1 MEMANETRTSPRTA
15 EVDPL
20 PGRVAPS
27 VQEMQRSLMMPQP
40 HEHPRGDSP
49 RTLEL
54 QRLRMQGRVSSGVS
68 AGSQASRRPERASA
82 FAKFASWSSNPQ
94 PAQAAETADEQKP
107 SPRTLEL
114 QRLRGQG
121 RVSATSAARSM
132 QATPPQRETMDLAV
146 ETPSPR
152 TLELQRLRGQGRVS
166 AGSQVAR
173 SLQSPPPASA
183 EGMTLGSPEQKPS
196 PRTLE
201 LQQLRMQGR
210 VSAGSH
216 AMQRTP
222 TEEFGASRSSGPAG
236 MGRTR
241 VQDLPGFSTSP
252 GTAPSSSVQPRR
264 SSPIRLEE
272 SSIYA
277 EPDIDAQPSHGLAAR
292 SAEKPVPKRLGS
304 WSSRDSCDSDLGL
317 RTSLP
322 SDGTVPPIP
331 PDYPEPPRT
340 SGQRAV
346 GVPMQLGSPPARE
359 VKPRLSGSL
368 DGPRT
373 GTPSSASQH
382 SPGSNPPRLSGALPR
397 DVDLRKMP
405 STPPRTPPLA
415 HAPAR
420 HERLSGSLPSR
431 DSEGSSAPRNL
442 PPSFPQRIETP
453 PAADAKKMDIGEA
466 HAPSRNMPPSSPQRI
481 ETPPA
486 ADAKKMDIG
495 EAHAP
500 SRLSGALP
508 SRDTESPSVPRNMP
522 PSSPQ
527 RIETPP
533 AADAKKMDIGEAHAP
548 SRLSGSC
555 RSRDSESPS
564 VPRNMPP
571 SSPQRI
577 ETPPAADAKKMDIGE
592 AHAPSRLSGSCRSR
606 DSESPSAPRN
616 LPPSCPQ
623 RIETPPAADAKKMDI
638 GEVHAPSRAETS
650 STPWPTTALPK
661 ATTGIFGRQERV
673 APGATNES
681 DESSGSPPLALG
693 TWLRSLR
700 SRCLLRLRRAAQGCL
715 PAHR

>member
-1 MEMANETRTSPRTA
+1 
-15 EVDPL
+15 
-20 PGRVAPS
+20 
-27 VQEMQRSLMMPQP
+27 
-40 HEHPRGDSP
+40 
-49 RTLEL
+49 
-54 QRLRMQGRVSSGVS
+54 
-68 AGSQASRRPERASA
+68 
-82 FAKFASWSSNPQ
+82 
-94 PAQAAETADEQKP
+94 
-107 SPRTLEL
+107 
-114 QRLRGQG
+114 
-121 RVSATSAARSM
+121 
-132 QATPPQRETMDLAV
+132 
-146 ETPSPR
+146 
-152 TLELQRLRGQGRVS
+152 
-166 AGSQVAR
+166 
-173 SLQSPPPASA
+173 
-183 EGMTLGSPEQKPS
+183 
-196 PRTLE
+196 
-201 LQQLRMQGR
+201 
-210 VSAGSH
+210 
-216 AMQRTP
+216 MQRTP

-466 HAPSRNMPPSSPQRI
+466 HAPSRPFDSRPSQEHESPRTPRNMPPTIHERI
-481 ETPPA
+481 VKTPPA
-486 ADAKKMDIG
+486 VDAIKDIQIG
-495 EAHAP
+495 QVHAP
-500 SRLSGALP
+500 PRLSGALP
-508 SRDTESPSVPRNMP
+508 SRDT
-522 PSSPQ
+522 
-527 RIETPP
+527 
-533 AADAKKMDIGEAHAP
+533 
-548 SRLSGSC
+548 
-555 RSRDSESPS
+555 ESPS

-681 DESSGSPPLALG
+681 DESSGSPPLASMGSKAPLAPLSVPAAPAASSPRVSSSPQMSSEAG
-693 TWLRSLR
+693 SSR
-700 SRCLLRLRRAAQGCL
+700 SRMSDNCQIS
-715 PAHR
+715 

>member
-466 HAPSRNMPPSSPQRI
+466 HAPSRPFDSRPSQEHESPRTPRNMPPTIHERI
-481 ETPPA
+481 VKTPPA
-486 ADAKKMDIG
+486 VDAIKDIQIG
-495 EAHAP
+495 EVHAP
-500 SRLSGALP
+500 PRLSGALP
-508 SRDTESPSVPRNMP
+508 SRDT
-522 PSSPQ
+522 
-527 RIETPP
+527 
-533 AADAKKMDIGEAHAP
+533 
-548 SRLSGSC
+548 
-555 RSRDSESPS
+555 ESPS

>member
-1 MEMANETRTSPRTA
+1 
-15 EVDPL
+15 
-20 PGRVAPS
+20 
-27 VQEMQRSLMMPQP
+27 
-40 HEHPRGDSP
+40 
-49 RTLEL
+49 
-54 QRLRMQGRVSSGVS
+54 
-68 AGSQASRRPERASA
+68 
-82 FAKFASWSSNPQ
+82 
-94 PAQAAETADEQKP
+94 
-107 SPRTLEL
+107 
-114 QRLRGQG
+114 
-121 RVSATSAARSM
+121 
-132 QATPPQRETMDLAV
+132 
-146 ETPSPR
+146 
-152 TLELQRLRGQGRVS
+152 
-166 AGSQVAR
+166 
-173 SLQSPPPASA
+173 
-183 EGMTLGSPEQKPS
+183 
-196 PRTLE
+196 
-201 LQQLRMQGR
+201 
-210 VSAGSH
+210 
-216 AMQRTP
+216 MQRTP

-466 HAPSRNMPPSSPQRI
+466 HAPSR
-481 ETPPA
+481 
-486 ADAKKMDIG
+486 
-495 EAHAP
+495 
-500 SRLSGALP
+500 
-508 SRDTESPSVPRNMP
+508 
-522 PSSPQ
+522 
-527 RIETPP
+527 
-533 AADAKKMDIGEAHAP
+533 
-548 SRLSGSC
+548 LSGSC

-606 DSESPSAPRN
+606 DSESPSVPRN

>member
-1 MEMANETRTSPRTA
+1 
-15 EVDPL
+15 
-20 PGRVAPS
+20 
-27 VQEMQRSLMMPQP
+27 
-40 HEHPRGDSP
+40 
-49 RTLEL
+49 
-54 QRLRMQGRVSSGVS
+54 
-68 AGSQASRRPERASA
+68 
-82 FAKFASWSSNPQ
+82 
-94 PAQAAETADEQKP
+94 
-107 SPRTLEL
+107 
-114 QRLRGQG
+114 
-121 RVSATSAARSM
+121 
-132 QATPPQRETMDLAV
+132 
-146 ETPSPR
+146 
-152 TLELQRLRGQGRVS
+152 
-166 AGSQVAR
+166 
-173 SLQSPPPASA
+173 
-183 EGMTLGSPEQKPS
+183 MTLGSPEQKPS

-466 HAPSRNMPPSSPQRI
+466 HAPSR
-481 ETPPA
+481 
-486 ADAKKMDIG
+486 
-495 EAHAP
+495 
-500 SRLSGALP
+500 LSGSCR
-508 SRDTESPSVPRNMP
+508 SRDSESPSVPRNMP

-681 DESSGSPPLALG
+681 DESSGSPPLASMGSKAPLAPLSVPAAPAASSPRVSSSPQMSSEAG
-693 TWLRSLR
+693 SSR
-700 SRCLLRLRRAAQGCL
+700 SRMSDNCQIS
-715 PAHR
+715 

>member
-222 TEEFGASRSSGPAG
+222 TEEFGASR
-236 MGRTR
+236 
-241 VQDLPGFSTSP
+241 
-252 GTAPSSSVQPRR
+252 TAPSSSVQPRR

-466 HAPSRNMPPSSPQRI
+466 HAPSR
-481 ETPPA
+481 
-486 ADAKKMDIG
+486 
-495 EAHAP
+495 
-500 SRLSGALP
+500 
-508 SRDTESPSVPRNMP
+508 
-522 PSSPQ
+522 
-527 RIETPP
+527 
-533 AADAKKMDIGEAHAP
+533 
-548 SRLSGSC
+548 LSGSC

>member
-466 HAPSRNMPPSSPQRI
+466 HAPSRNMPPSIPQRI
-481 ETPPA
+481 ESPPA
-486 ADAKKMDIG
+486 VHAKKMDIG
-495 EAHAP
+495 EVHAP
-500 SRLSGALP
+500 SRTVGCSVKYP
-508 SRDTESPSVPRNMP
+508 CSP
-522 PSSPQ
+522 
-527 RIETPP
+527 
-533 AADAKKMDIGEAHAP
+533 KK
-548 SRLSGSC
+548 
-555 RSRDSESPS
+555 
-564 VPRNMPP
+564 
-571 SSPQRI
+571 
-577 ETPPAADAKKMDIGE
+577 
-592 AHAPSRLSGSCRSR
+592 LSGSCRSR

>member
-466 HAPSRNMPPSSPQRI
+466 HAPSRNMPPSIPQRI
-481 ETPPA
+481 ESPPA
-486 ADAKKMDIG
+486 VHAKKMDIG
-495 EAHAP
+495 E
-500 SRLSGALP
+500 
-508 SRDTESPSVPRNMP
+508 V
-522 PSSPQ
+522 
-527 RIETPP
+527 
-533 AADAKKMDIGEAHAP
+533 
-548 SRLSGSC
+548 
-555 RSRDSESPS
+555 
-564 VPRNMPP
+564 
-571 SSPQRI
+571 
-577 ETPPAADAKKMDIGE
+577 
-592 AHAPSRLSGSCRSR
+592 HAPSRLSGSCRSR

>member
-1 MEMANETRTSPRTA
+1 
-15 EVDPL
+15 
-20 PGRVAPS
+20 
-27 VQEMQRSLMMPQP
+27 
-40 HEHPRGDSP
+40 
-49 RTLEL
+49 
-54 QRLRMQGRVSSGVS
+54 
-68 AGSQASRRPERASA
+68 
-82 FAKFASWSSNPQ
+82 
-94 PAQAAETADEQKP
+94 
-107 SPRTLEL
+107 
-114 QRLRGQG
+114 
-121 RVSATSAARSM
+121 
-132 QATPPQRETMDLAV
+132 
-146 ETPSPR
+146 
-152 TLELQRLRGQGRVS
+152 
-166 AGSQVAR
+166 
-173 SLQSPPPASA
+173 
-183 EGMTLGSPEQKPS
+183 
-196 PRTLE
+196 
-201 LQQLRMQGR
+201 
-210 VSAGSH
+210 
-216 AMQRTP
+216 MQRTP

-466 HAPSRNMPPSSPQRI
+466 HAPSR
-481 ETPPA
+481 
-486 ADAKKMDIG
+486 
-495 EAHAP
+495 
-500 SRLSGALP
+500 
-508 SRDTESPSVPRNMP
+508 
-522 PSSPQ
+522 
-527 RIETPP
+527 
-533 AADAKKMDIGEAHAP
+533 
-548 SRLSGSC
+548 LSGSC

-681 DESSGSPPLALG
+681 DESSGSPPLASMGSKAPLAPLSVPAAPAASSPRVSSSPQMSSEAG
-693 TWLRSLR
+693 SSR
-700 SRCLLRLRRAAQGCL
+700 SRMSDNCQIS
-715 PAHR
+715 

>member
-1 MEMANETRTSPRTA
+1 
-15 EVDPL
+15 
-20 PGRVAPS
+20 
-27 VQEMQRSLMMPQP
+27 
-40 HEHPRGDSP
+40 
-49 RTLEL
+49 
-54 QRLRMQGRVSSGVS
+54 
-68 AGSQASRRPERASA
+68 
-82 FAKFASWSSNPQ
+82 
-94 PAQAAETADEQKP
+94 
-107 SPRTLEL
+107 
-114 QRLRGQG
+114 
-121 RVSATSAARSM
+121 
-132 QATPPQRETMDLAV
+132 
-146 ETPSPR
+146 
-152 TLELQRLRGQGRVS
+152 
-166 AGSQVAR
+166 
-173 SLQSPPPASA
+173 
-183 EGMTLGSPEQKPS
+183 
-196 PRTLE
+196 
-201 LQQLRMQGR
+201 
-210 VSAGSH
+210 
-216 AMQRTP
+216 MQRTP

-466 HAPSRNMPPSSPQRI
+466 HAPSRNMPPSIPQRI
-481 ETPPA
+481 ESPPA
-486 ADAKKMDIG
+486 VHAKKMDIG
-495 EAHAP
+495 E
-500 SRLSGALP
+500 
-508 SRDTESPSVPRNMP
+508 V
-522 PSSPQ
+522 
-527 RIETPP
+527 
-533 AADAKKMDIGEAHAP
+533 
-548 SRLSGSC
+548 
-555 RSRDSESPS
+555 
-564 VPRNMPP
+564 
-571 SSPQRI
+571 
-577 ETPPAADAKKMDIGE
+577 
-592 AHAPSRLSGSCRSR
+592 HAPSRLSGSCRSR

-681 DESSGSPPLALG
+681 DESSGSPPLASMGSKAPLAPLSVPAAPAASSPRVSSSPQMSSEAG
-693 TWLRSLR
+693 SSR
-700 SRCLLRLRRAAQGCL
+700 SRMSDNCQIS
-715 PAHR
+715 

>member
-1 MEMANETRTSPRTA
+1 
-15 EVDPL
+15 
-20 PGRVAPS
+20 
-27 VQEMQRSLMMPQP
+27 
-40 HEHPRGDSP
+40 
-49 RTLEL
+49 
-54 QRLRMQGRVSSGVS
+54 
-68 AGSQASRRPERASA
+68 
-82 FAKFASWSSNPQ
+82 
-94 PAQAAETADEQKP
+94 
-107 SPRTLEL
+107 
-114 QRLRGQG
+114 
-121 RVSATSAARSM
+121 
-132 QATPPQRETMDLAV
+132 
-146 ETPSPR
+146 
-152 TLELQRLRGQGRVS
+152 
-166 AGSQVAR
+166 
-173 SLQSPPPASA
+173 
-183 EGMTLGSPEQKPS
+183 MTLGSPEQKPS

-466 HAPSRNMPPSSPQRI
+466 HAPSR
-481 ETPPA
+481 
-486 ADAKKMDIG
+486 
-495 EAHAP
+495 
-500 SRLSGALP
+500 
-508 SRDTESPSVPRNMP
+508 
-522 PSSPQ
+522 
-527 RIETPP
+527 
-533 AADAKKMDIGEAHAP
+533 
-548 SRLSGSC
+548 
-555 RSRDSESPS
+555 
-564 VPRNMPP
+564 
-571 SSPQRI
+571 
-577 ETPPAADAKKMDIGE
+577 
-592 AHAPSRLSGSCRSR
+592 
-606 DSESPSAPRN
+606 
-616 LPPSCPQ
+616 
-623 RIETPPAADAKKMDI
+623 
-638 GEVHAPSRAETS
+638 AETS

-681 DESSGSPPLALG
+681 DESSGSPPLASMGSKAPLAPLSVPAAPAASSPRVSSSPQMSSEAG
-693 TWLRSLR
+693 SSR
-700 SRCLLRLRRAAQGCL
+700 SRMSDNCQIS
-715 PAHR
+715 

>member
-466 HAPSRNMPPSSPQRI
+466 HAPSR
-481 ETPPA
+481 
-486 ADAKKMDIG
+486 
-495 EAHAP
+495 
-500 SRLSGALP
+500 
-508 SRDTESPSVPRNMP
+508 
-522 PSSPQ
+522 
-527 RIETPP
+527 
-533 AADAKKMDIGEAHAP
+533 
-548 SRLSGSC
+548 LSGSC

-564 VPRNMPP
+564 VPRNCAGICLQALHSALKHRLQRMPRRWTSEKHMRHQGFLAHVVP
-571 SSPQRI
+571 EIPKVQVCQGICLQALHSALKHRLQRMPRRWTLEKHMRHQGFLAHVVPEIPKVQVHQGICLQAVHSALKHRLQRMPRRWTSEKYMRHQGQRHHRRRGRPRHYPKRRRAFLGDRSAWRRAPPTNRTSPVGR
-577 ETPPAADAKKMDIGE
+577 
-592 AHAPSRLSGSCRSR
+592 R
-606 DSESPSAPRN
+606 
-616 LPPSCPQ
+616 
-623 RIETPPAADAKKMDI
+623 
-638 GEVHAPSRAETS
+638 
-650 STPWPTTALPK
+650 PW
-661 ATTGIFGRQERV
+661 RW
-673 APGATNES
+673 
-681 DESSGSPPLALG
+681 ALG
-693 TWLRSLR
+693 SARSALGA
-700 SRCLLRLRRAAQGCL
+700 CCACGEQPKGVFQ
-715 PAHR
+715 PTDEFGGWIKQKQDV

>member
-222 TEEFGASRSSGPAG
+222 TEEFGASR
-236 MGRTR
+236 
-241 VQDLPGFSTSP
+241 
-252 GTAPSSSVQPRR
+252 TAPSSSVQPRR

-466 HAPSRNMPPSSPQRI
+466 HAPSR
-481 ETPPA
+481 
-486 ADAKKMDIG
+486 
-495 EAHAP
+495 
-500 SRLSGALP
+500 
-508 SRDTESPSVPRNMP
+508 
-522 PSSPQ
+522 
-527 RIETPP
+527 
-533 AADAKKMDIGEAHAP
+533 
-548 SRLSGSC
+548 LSGSC

-592 AHAPSRLSGSCRSR
+592 AHAPSRPFDSR
-606 DSESPSAPRN
+606 PSQEHESPRTPRN
-616 LPPSCPQ
+616 MPPTIHE
-623 RIETPPAADAKKMDI
+623 RIVKTPPAVDAIKDI
-638 GEVHAPSRAETS
+638 QIGFLAHVVPEIPKVQVCQGICLQVFHSALKARLQCMPRRWTSEKYMHHQGQRHHRRRGRPRHYPKRRRAFLGDRSAWRRAPPTNRTS
-650 STPWPTTALPK
+650 PVGRRPW
-661 ATTGIFGRQERV
+661 RW
-673 APGATNES
+673 
-681 DESSGSPPLALG
+681 ALG
-693 TWLRSLR
+693 SARSALGA
-700 SRCLLRLRRAAQGCL
+700 CCACGEQPKGVFQ
-715 PAHR
+715 PTDEFGGWIKQKQDV